1 MFTKLILDKLD
12 VLYDDI
18 VKKKHGNSPALT
30 YGDLVSRILADTG
43 SKSCKYVFPEY
54 GEQTF
59 NRTMRKIFPTVRLQG
74 GGQTWFYYLLS
85 IIEHKYCYCCSTIKP
100 YLEYHK
106 DLSGTSSGLR
116 TYCKSCRSMEQQG
129 SYEKYK
135 DSHIK
140 SHIKNAG
147 KIRARNI
154 MQKLNRSRR
163 IVPWTEKEAID
174 TFYHNCPI
182 GYHVDHI
189 LPLQGKEVS
198 GLHVLANLQY
208 LPARD
213 NMSKGNKV

>member
-1 MFTKLILDKLD
+1 
-12 VLYDDI
+12 
-18 VKKKHGNSPALT
+18 
-30 YGDLVSRILADTG
+30 
-43 SKSCKYVFPEY
+43 
-54 GEQTF
+54 
-59 NRTMRKIFPTVRLQG
+59 
-74 GGQTWFYYLLS
+74 
-85 IIEHKYCYCCSTIKP
+85 
-100 YLEYHK
+100 
-106 DLSGTSSGLR
+106 
-116 TYCKSCRSMEQQG
+116 MEQQG